1 MNWTHTGIM
10 FTTVGFAWFFAA
22 AIVLLSDTLMSV
34 WGLVSAILVFWLIG
48 GRVRVLLRRHP
59 NPGRISYE

>member
-10 FTTVGFAWFFAA
+10 FRTAGFLWFFAA
-22 AIVLLSDTLMSV
+22 AIILFSDTLMSV
-34 WGLVSAILVFWLIG
+34 WGPVSAFLAFWLIG

-59 NPGRISYE
+59 NPGRTSCD